1 MYLRKSRM
9 DTDFEEV
16 SVTETLSR
24 HRTILENLCKNMKLN
39 VVEVLEEVVSGE
51 SLYTRPQMM
60 RLLDMINT
68 GMYAGVVCMDI
79 ERLSRGSSMESG
91 QIMQILQVNGCKI
104 ITPGKIY
111 DLQNDWTYRIPDFL
125 FLVSGRFQTYKR
137 CKKICNPLICVCG
150 NF

>member
-104 ITPGKIY
+104 ITPG
-111 DLQNDWTYRIPDFL
+111 
-125 FLVSGRFQTYKR
+125 
-137 CKKICNPLICVCG
+137 
-150 NF
+150 